1 MTDTVIPSEA
11 RESHFDN
18 KMEKPASTRQL
29 KVAREIQKDL
39 AEIIRSKGMAAMDG
53 ALVTVSE
60 VRVSPDLSVAKVFV
74 SIFPSEKQPAVMQ
87 LLQENNKTLRGELG
101 HVVAKQFRIV
111 PELIFLL
118 DTTLDYAEHID
129 QLLKK

>member
-1 MTDTVIPSEA
+1 
-11 RESHFDN
+11 
-18 KMEKPASTRQL
+18 MEKPASTRQL

-39 AEIIRSKGMAAMDG
+39 AELIRAKGMGAFGG

-74 SIFPSEKQPAVMQ
+74 SIFPSDKQAPVMA
-87 LLQENNKTLRGELG
+87 LLEENNKALRGELG
-101 HVVAKQFRIV
+101 RLVAKQFRIV

-118 DTTLDYAEHID
+118 DTSLDYAEHID

>member
-1 MTDTVIPSEA
+1 MDKT
-11 RESHFDN
+11 
-18 KMEKPASTRQL
+18 ASTRQL

-39 AEIIRSKGMAAMDG
+39 AEIIRAKGMATFGG

-74 SIFPSEKQPAVMQ
+74 SVFPSDKQASVMQ
-87 LLQENNKTLRGELG
+87 WMEENNRTLRGELG

-111 PELIFLL
+111 PELAFFL
-118 DTTLDYAEHID
+118 DTTLDYAEHIE